1 MNKNEKTLKPL
12 KVDKGSGRMRARVG
26 AGGGSKEDDGKALS
40 ASSYNRPSVISQH
53 LPSFHVL
60 VILPLTTLK
69 RLQTVKSP

>member
-12 KVDKGSGRMRARVG
+12 KVDKGCGRMKARDG
-26 AGGGSKEDDGKALS
+26 AGLGGRGDDGRALS

-60 VILPLTTLK
+60 VILPFTTLTL
-69 RLQTVKSP
+69 LQTENSP

>member
-1 MNKNEKTLKPL
+1 MSKNEKTLKPL
-12 KVDKGSGRMRARVG
+12 KVDKGSGRMKARVG
-26 AGGGSKEDDGKALS
+26 AGGGGKEDDGRALS

-60 VILPLTTLK
+60 VILTFTTLT